1 MAAGTGSRNTTVKI
15 LGGIG
20 LAALVTLGAAA
31 CGSSH
36 SSTSSVQSAAQVDQ
50 QIQNSAEMKQIT
62 RLYWMMANDGTLPF
76 SSADQFESYMG
87 SGPGEGN
94 LETGM
99 LGVAHGILPG
109 TQEHDDFMNYALKEA
124 SKSAAAQ
131 KADWASYGFGVGN
144 LWSNSGGSSS
154 TPAPAPA
161 PASAPATDATATAL
175 ANAVM
180 TSGPS
185 TGVTV
190 TNYAISS
197 DGNYAAAKVNI
208 TSTGEG
214 GIAWFSLANG
224 TWTSTT
230 VNQDVWGC
238 TASLAKMPVSDFN
251 EVTNAVEHT
260 TGVDY
265 NTTDVPSS

>member
-1 MAAGTGSRNTTVKI
+1 MIKSTVVKVF
-15 LGGIG
+15 GGLG
-20 LAALVTLGAAA
+20 LAAAVTLGAAA

-36 SSTSSVQSAAQVDQ
+36 SSTSQSAIPTAAQADQ
-50 QIQNSAEMKQIT
+50 QIQNSAETNQIH

-94 LETGM
+94 LENGM

-109 TQEHDDFMNYALKEA
+109 TQEHDHFMNYALKEA
-124 SKSAAAQ
+124 SKNAAAQ
-131 KADWASYGFGVGN
+131 KADWASYGFGVGS
-144 LWSNSGGSSS
+144 LWTNSGGSS

-175 ANAVM
+175 ANAAN
-180 TSGPS
+180 SEQGPS
-185 TGVTV
+185 TEVTV
-190 TNYAISS
+190 TKYAISS
-197 DGNYAAAKVNI
+197 DGNYAAAELNI

-214 GIAWFSLANG
+214 GIAWFSLVNG
-224 TWTSTT
+224 TWTETY
-230 VNQDVWGC
+230 VNEDLDGC
-238 TASLAKMPVSDFN
+238 TAQVAKMPVSDFN

-265 NTTDVPSS
+265 NTGDVPPS